1 MTNGAHKGLFITFEG
16 AEGCGKTTQV
26 AILVE
31 RLRALGYIVTENQ
44 EPGGTSIGRQIRRIL
59 LDPENHEMAA
69 MTELLLMFAS
79 RAQAAA
85 ELIVP
90 ALERGNVVIS
100 DRFTDSSL
108 AYQGSARGLGFDKV
122 LAAHHLAMGDLL
134 PDLTLWI
141 DVDVE
146 LGLARANGRNA
157 QRSAHEQNEARI
169 DQQPAAF
176 HQKVRDGY
184 SRIAA
189 REPRRFRIVDGDADI
204 QIVAERVWKEVE
216 PLLPQIEISRVPQ

>member
-1 MTNGAHKGLFITFEG
+1 MG
-16 AEGCGKTTQV
+16 
-26 AILVE
+26 ILVE
-31 RLRALGYIVTENQ
+31 RLRALGYEVIENQ

-59 LDPENHEMAA
+59 LDPENREMAA

-85 ELIVP
+85 ELIEP
-90 ALERGNVVIS
+90 ALERGNIVVS

-108 AYQGSARGLGFDKV
+108 AYQGGARGLGFDKV
-122 LAAHHLAMGDLL
+122 LAAHDLAMGKLL

-157 QRSAHEQNEARI
+157 QRSAQEQSEARI
-169 DQQPAAF
+169 DRQPVAF
-176 HQKVRDGY
+176 HQTVRDGY
-184 SRIAA
+184 ARIAA
-189 REPRRFRIVDGDADI
+189 REPRRFRIIDGDADI
-204 QIVAERVWKEVE
+204 PAVAERVWKEVE
-216 PLLPQIEISRVPQ
+216 PLLHQFEISRMAQ

>member
-1 MTNGAHKGLFITFEG
+1 MTKGGRKGLFISLEG
-16 AEGCGKTTQV
+16 AEGSGKTTQV

-31 RLRALGYIVTENQ
+31 RLQNLGYGVIENQ

-59 LDPENHEMAA
+59 LDPANREMAP

-79 RAQAAA
+79 RAQAAV
-85 ELIVP
+85 EVILP
-90 ALERGNVVIS
+90 ALERGNVVVS

-108 AYQGSARGLGFDKV
+108 AYQGAARGLGFDKV
-122 LAAHHLAMGDLL
+122 LAAHDLAMGDLL

-141 DVDVE
+141 DVEVE

-157 QRSAHEQNEARI
+157 QRAPHEQSEARI
-169 DQQPAAF
+169 DQHPAAF

-184 SRIAA
+184 ARIAA
-189 REPRRFRIVDGDADI
+189 RDPRRIRIVDGDADI
-204 QIVAERVWKEVE
+204 RTVAERVWKEVE
-216 PLLPQIEISRVPQ
+216 PLLPQIEVSKVTQ